1 MINQVQKMILEP
13 NILKSRNDK
22 VISQNGSGQSR
33 PQVIL
38 QVGIEGSMI
47 SNFPDVS
54 VDKAEPLA
62 ATVTKLDTLFTLVM
76 PGQQIMI
83 P

>member
-1 MINQVQKMILEP
+1 MEVY
-13 NILKSRNDK
+13 
-22 VISQNGSGQSR
+22 

-38 QVGIEGSMI
+38 QVGIEGSVI

-76 PGQQIMI
+76 PGRQIII